1 MFSLFSRIHIDHVEW
16 VVPWSPQFVLR
27 FTSPGSRSSTSL
39 LLVSINVLA
48 PIRVR
53 MCGRFAC
60 GLNWDQLSEAIDEL
74 LPPNIT
80 RLNPASTPQYQPS
93 YNVAPG
99 ARFPVIRM
107 ESGER
112 SSVLTETMQWGIKS
126 DVLIPS
132 SPLSDRS
139 NRLLIN
145 ARDDTI
151 LKSQSIWK
159 GLVTRQRCVVFC
171 QGFFEWQ
178 KVREPS
184 VQRPKRVAHFIGM
197 SQEGKG
203 REALDGSSRQLM
215 PMAAFWSPT
224 EDKQDCAFTIVT
236 TPNNKQLDFLHD
248 RMPLI
253 LPDVKALALWLGCF
267 SDEQDVLKL
276 MQPFDGP
283 LECYQVPPDVGTVGT
298 SKKSYIYPLWSRK
311 DSVMAAFQNA
321 KGYSHESKVNT
332 NSTSDYVLPEV
343 KGPKNEHAFGQD
355 PKTKASTSMR
365 QDDQQYSPPHKRVKR
380 TCTLESLWKKNK
392 QGS

>member
-1 MFSLFSRIHIDHVEW
+1 MSKN
-16 VVPWSPQFVLR
+16 
-27 FTSPGSRSSTSL
+27 
-39 LLVSINVLA
+39 VSF
-48 PIRVR
+48 PPDRVR

-60 GLNWDQLSEAIDEL
+60 GLDWDQLSEAIDEL
-74 LPPNIT
+74 LPPNFS

-99 ARFPVIRM
+99 ARFPVVRM
-107 ESGER
+107 ESGDR
-112 SSVLTETMQWGIKS
+112 SSLLTETMQWGIKP
-126 DVLIPS
+126 DMIIPS
-132 SPLSDRS
+132 SSLSDRS
-139 NRLLIN
+139 SPLLIN

-178 KVREPS
+178 KVRKPS
-184 VQRPKRVAHFIGM
+184 LQRTKRVAHFIGM
-197 SQEGKG
+197 SHEGKG

-215 PMAAFWSPT
+215 PMAAIWTST
-224 EDKQDCAFTIVT
+224 VDKRDCAFTIVT
-236 TPNNKQLDFLHD
+236 TSNNKQLDFLHD

-253 LPDVKALALWLGCF
+253 LPDVKALALWLDCF

-276 MQPFDGP
+276 MQPFHGP

-298 SKKSYIYPLWSRK
+298 SKKGYIYPLWSRK
-311 DSVMAAFQNA
+311 DSVMAAFQNV

-332 NSTSDYVLPEV
+332 NSTSDYASPEG
-343 KGPKNEHAFGQD
+343 KRPKTEHVFGQD

-365 QDDQQYSPPHKRVKR
+365 QNDQQYSPHKRVKC
-380 TCTLESLWKKNK
+380 TSTLESFWKKNK